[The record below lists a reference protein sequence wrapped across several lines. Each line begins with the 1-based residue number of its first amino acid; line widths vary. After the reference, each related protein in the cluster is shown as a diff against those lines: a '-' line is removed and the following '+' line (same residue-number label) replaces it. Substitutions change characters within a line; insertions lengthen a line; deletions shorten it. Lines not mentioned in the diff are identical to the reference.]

1 MSLCGS
7 VKDSRHVV
15 KLKLV
20 RSSAV
25 NLNDTTVQEDILKQL
40 MQKLVDQEG
49 KENFKVSWKKQS
61 DGNVFYTEKKKDEI

>member
-1 MSLCGS
+1 
-7 VKDSRHVV
+7 SRHVV

-20 RSSAV
+20 RSSAL